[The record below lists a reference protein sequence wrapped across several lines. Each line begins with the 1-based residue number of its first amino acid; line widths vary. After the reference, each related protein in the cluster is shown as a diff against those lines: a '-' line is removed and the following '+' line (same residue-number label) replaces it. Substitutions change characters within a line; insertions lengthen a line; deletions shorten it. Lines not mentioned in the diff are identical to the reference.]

1 MFIIIK
7 TICNDKNNVKSEL
20 ISQHNTCAEACE
32 KMSTLIENKYENK
45 AKSDGLVKIYE
56 KGFIYNTIS
65 HIYQL
70 LEIQDL

>member
-7 TICNDKNNVKSEL
+7 TICNDKNNVESEL
-20 ISQHNTCAEACE
+20 IS
-32 KMSTLIENKYENK
+32 
-45 AKSDGLVKIYE
+45 VE